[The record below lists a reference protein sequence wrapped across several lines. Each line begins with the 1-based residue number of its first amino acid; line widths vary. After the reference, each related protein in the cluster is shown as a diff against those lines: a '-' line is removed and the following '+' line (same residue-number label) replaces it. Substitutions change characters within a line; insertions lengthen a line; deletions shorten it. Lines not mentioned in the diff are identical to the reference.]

1 MKCLYLMLLCAF
13 IVPMS
18 ANAQE
23 LSSRFKRKNFV
34 FPQRDLSVIVGEDG
48 FYPNHL
54 VAFKG
59 EKIRLFITSSSKK
72 DSCFVLQKH
81 EVFIAAENS
90 VVNEAEFVADQS
102 GRFRFYCPSS
112 DFEGFPNSV
121 VDAINYSVPVI
132 ATKSHGGIYEILGY
146 GKNGFIFEVFIC
158 LFA

>member
-13 IVPMS
+13 VFPIIT
-18 ANAQE
+18 NAQDM
-23 LSSRFKRKNFV
+23 SSRFRRKNFK
-34 FPQRDLSVIVGEDG
+34 FTQRDLSVIVAEDG

-81 EVFIAAENS
+81 EVFIAAEIS

-112 DFEGFPNSV
+112 DFEGFLTVFEKDKPKEE
-121 VDAINYSVPVI
+121 VDRSI
-132 ATKSHGGIYEILGY
+132 ASEKPKYWTPRD
-146 GKNGFIFEVFIC
+146 ND
-158 LFA
+158 